1 LDWSIKIS
9 LAMKKLHDNDF
20 IHYDIKPDNILMVNE
35 FWPVLADLGFT

>member
-1 LDWSIKIS
+1 
-9 LAMKKLHDNDF
+9 MKKLHDNDF